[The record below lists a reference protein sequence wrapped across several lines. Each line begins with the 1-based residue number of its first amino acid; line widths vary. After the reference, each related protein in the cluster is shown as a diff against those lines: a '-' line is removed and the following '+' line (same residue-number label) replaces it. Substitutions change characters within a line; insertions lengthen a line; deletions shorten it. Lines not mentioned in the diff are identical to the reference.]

1 MRTGTTGIVFD
12 IKEFAVFDGPGI
24 RTTVFMKGCPLRCQ
38 WCHNPEGLGREPEI
52 MVSRAACVHCGA
64 CEQVCKH
71 PDACTACG
79 QCVAACRGGF
89 RKIIG
94 KEWTAEQLAQRL
106 IKDAD
111 IYQLSGGGVT
121 FSGGEPLMQWD
132 FVSNVIAQL
141 PGVSTAIET
150 SGYASDQ
157 VFSDAM
163 ARCSLILIDWK
174 VSDPDLHRRYTGVDQ
189 SCIRRHIEMLANG
202 NTPFILRMPIIP
214 NVNDNEAHFQTAAE
228 MVVGS
233 RWLIRVEVLP
243 YQRAAGAKYEM
254 VNRTYEPDFADD
266 TPPKFFTEC
275 FERLKIPY
283 EVFR

>member
-1 MRTGTTGIVFD
+1 MSTGMTGIVFD

-24 RTTVFMKGCPLRCQ
+24 RITVFMKGCPLRCQ

-64 CEQVCKH
+64 CERVCAH
-71 PDACTACG
+71 PKACTACG
-79 QCVAACRGGF
+79 QCVAVCRGGF

-94 KEWTAEQLAQRL
+94 GKWTAEQLAQRL

-121 FSGGEPLMQWD
+121 FSGGEPLLQWD
-132 FVSNVIAQL
+132 FVSNVIAHL
-141 PGVSTAIET
+141 PGISTAIET

-157 VFSDAM
+157 VFLDAM
-163 ARCSLILIDWK
+163 ARCSLMLIDWK
-174 VSDPDLHRRYTGVDQ
+174 VSDPHLHRRYTGVDQ
-189 SCIRRHIEMLANG
+189 SCIRRHIEMLASG
-202 NTPFILRMPIIP
+202 DTPFILRMPIIP
-214 NVNDNEAHFQTAAE
+214 SVNDNKAHFQTAAE
-228 MVVGS
+228 MVAGS
-233 RWLIRVEVLP
+233 RSLVRVEVLP

-254 VNRTYEPDFADD
+254 VNRAYEPDFEDD
-266 TPPKFFTEC
+266 KPPMFFTEC
-275 FERLKIPY
+275 FERLNIAY